1 MRVMPFL
8 VSLAPCKGM
17 RVMLLWHDG
26 PCVRASFTCIGLVEW
41 ACSFSDCRY
50 LVLSCQYQPHRR
62 KYWTQHWVQPSSPGN
77 QCNYKTWSSWLARIC
92 ILSKQK
98 RFVRTPRRYF
108 FFTGLCLV
116 DCAFRCGWYKKD
128 RRVYTDSDRKFLR
141 PIHCCSHI
149 LHQFVGVYKQRE
161 MDRVPNL

>member
-1 MRVMPFL
+1 MIVLEMEHAWIWLHVSCVCKYCTSSSTRSLYMRVMPFL

-98 RFVRTPRRYF
+98 RFVRTPRWYF
-108 FFTGLCLV
+108 FFHRLVSRGL
-116 DCAFRCGWYKKD
+116 
-128 RRVYTDSDRKFLR
+128 RV
-141 PIHCCSHI
+141 
-149 LHQFVGVYKQRE
+149 
-161 MDRVPNL
+161 